1 MQIYTIK
8 ENLHKVLTNIIR
20 YIRGGVTF
28 VNYLYGSFVLKSCL
42 LPSRI

>member
-8 ENLHKVLTNIIR
+8 EYAFQVLTNIIR
-20 YIRGGVTF
+20 YMGGGVTF
-28 VNYLYGSFVLKSCL
+28 VNYLCGSFVLKSCL

>member
-8 ENLHKVLTNIIR
+8 EYAFQVLTNIIR
-20 YIRGGVTF
+20 YMGGVTF
-28 VNYLYGSFVLKSCL
+28 VNYLCGSFVLKSCL